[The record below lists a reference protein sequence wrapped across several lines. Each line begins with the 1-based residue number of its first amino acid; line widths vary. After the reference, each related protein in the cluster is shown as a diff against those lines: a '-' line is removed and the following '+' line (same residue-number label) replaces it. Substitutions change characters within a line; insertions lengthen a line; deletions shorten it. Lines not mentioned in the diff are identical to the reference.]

1 MCLYESLLH
10 LSKTMIMIE
19 DYSEY
24 TLDISDLVFKFQIVD
39 AYAYND
45 NYFHIDY

>member
-1 MCLYESLLH
+1 
-10 LSKTMIMIE
+10 MIE

-24 TLDISDLVFKFQIVD
+24 RLDISNLVFKFQIVD

-45 NYFHIDY
+45 NYFNIDY